1 MRRPVRPAVA
11 MVVVAMLALSV
22 PVVEVSAATTWA
34 ITRTPGTVSQTGP
47 TTVRVEFWNLGGDDG
62 TSDLGCVEIAIPA
75 TFTVGSVTIV
85 SVPTGGR
92 WRASKSGLT
101 TVTIQARNGGSR
113 LDADAPGD
121 HVVADIVVTSLV
133 PGLLDWDAHAHVT
146 QSCGTDFS
154 EHVTLSFSAGPAA
167 TPTPAPTPTPTPVPT
182 AAPTPTP
189 TPTPKPTTV
198 PTATPKPTTAPT
210 PRPTATPT
218 PRPDPTDVATR
229 TPSPTATPGD
239 PGTTPAPT
247 PTGSAEPTP
256 SGRDSPIPSSSPG
269 SGGSTSGGGT
279 TTPGSGSGGLAG
291 PGAGIAM
298 PGVDGSGADGAS
310 IALTDFSALSFGGVE
325 WLVPGLVLTVPGL
338 LIVLAVLLQ
347 VVGALAWVPFA
358 RRRLGGAEDAV
369 RRLPPRGLARR

>member
-1 MRRPVRPAVA
+1 
-11 MVVVAMLALSV
+11 MVVVAALALSV

-62 TSDLGCVEIAIPA
+62 DSDLGCVEIAIPA

-85 SVPTGGR
+85 SAPTGDR

-113 LDADAPGD
+113 LEPDAPDD
-121 HVVADIVVTSLV
+121 HVVADIVVTSVV
-133 PGLLDWDAHAHVT
+133 PGLLDWDAHAHVS
-146 QSCGTDFS
+146 QSCDTDFS

-167 TPTPAPTPTPTPVPT
+167 TPTPKPTPTPTPVPT

-189 TPTPKPTTV
+189 KPTTA
-198 PTATPKPTTAPT
+198 PTPKPTTAPT

-218 PRPDPTDVATR
+218 PRPDATDVI
-229 TPSPTATPGD
+229 TPTPRPTAASPD
-239 PGTTPAPT
+239 PTTAPT
-247 PTGSAEPTP
+247 PVGSGQPTP
-256 SGRDSPIPSSSPG
+256 SSSGASPTSSSSPG
-269 SGGSTSGGGT
+269 SGGGSTSGGGT
-279 TTPGSGSGGLAG
+279 TTPGSGGSGSPGGLAG
-291 PGAGIAM
+291 PGAQIAM
-298 PGVDGSGADGAS
+298 PGVDGTAQDGGS
-310 IALTDFSALSFGGVE
+310 IALAGFSALSLGGIE

-347 VVGALAWVPFA
+347 VVGALAWVPIA
-358 RRRLGGAEDAV
+358 RRRLGGADDAV
-369 RRLPPRGLARR
+369 RRLPPRGGRR